1 MKHPFH
7 SAMAS
12 QFEAFVLS
20 RKAARRWCNVYDDNL
35 HFFDNYC
42 AEHYPGQDTLCEGML
57 DWCKER
63 PTEHGNSCKYRI
75 SAIIGF
81 VKYANKEGWTS
92 IAPPTTP
99 GERPCLYIS
108 HAFTDEELA
117 CFFVECDKHVLAS
130 RKHNNTLYTRLNQL
144 ELPVYF
150 RLLFSTGM
158 RTNEA
163 RRLKRTDVDLTDGI
177 IEINETKGY
186 DQHRVALHSSLV
198 GLLKRYDECMALIM
212 PCRQM
217 FFPDA
222 DDGPHRPHWAEYQF
236 RQIWIKVSSEPARP
250 YDMRSHYAVV
260 NITGWK
266 GLGYGVHDK
275 LLYLSRTMGHRSLSS
290 TYWYF
295 NLPPGL
301 ADKIRQCSEE
311 SFNGLLPKLDG
322 YEEESE

>member
-20 RKAARRWCNVYDDNL
+20 RKAARRWSNVYDDNL

-42 AEHYPGQDTLCEGML
+42 ADHYPGQDTLCEGML
-57 DWCKER
+57 EWCKER

-99 GERPCLYIS
+99 SERPCLYIP
-108 HAFTDEELA
+108 HAFTDEELSR
-117 CFFVECDKHVLAS
+117 FFVECDKHVLAS

-158 RTNEA
+158 RTHEA
-163 RRLKRTDVDLTDGI
+163 RHLKRTDVDLIDGI

-222 DDGPHRPHWAEYQF
+222 DDGPHRPHWAEYHF
-236 RQIWIKVSSEPARP
+236 RQIWTKISNVPARP
-250 YDMRSHYAVV
+250 YDIRSHYAVA

-266 GLGYGVHDK
+266 GLGYGIHDK
-275 LLYLSRTMGHRSLSS
+275 LLYLSRTMGHRTLSS
-290 TYWYF
+290 TCWYF
-295 NLPPGL
+295 NLSPGL

-311 SFNGLLPKLDG
+311 SFNSLLPKIED
-322 YEEESE
+322 YEDESE

>member
-99 GERPCLYIS
+99 GERPCLYIP
-108 HAFTDEELA
+108 HAFTDEELVR
-117 CFFVECDKHVLAS
+117 FFVECDKHVLAS

-158 RTNEA
+158 RTHEA
-163 RRLKRTDVDLTDGI
+163 RHLKRTDVDLTDGI
-177 IEINETKGY
+177 IEINQTKGY

-198 GLLKRYDECMALIM
+198 ELLKRYDECMALVM
-212 PCRQM
+212 PNRQM

-222 DDGPHRPHWAEYQF
+222 DDGPHRPHWAEYHF
-236 RQIWIKVSSEPARP
+236 RQIWVKVSSEPARP

>member
-99 GERPCLYIS
+99 GERPCLYIP
-108 HAFTDEELA
+108 HAFTDEELVR
-117 CFFVECDKHVLAS
+117 FFVECDKHVLAS

-158 RTNEA
+158 RTHEA
-163 RRLKRTDVDLTDGI
+163 RHLKRTDVDLTDGI
-177 IEINETKGY
+177 IEINQTKGY

-198 GLLKRYDECMALIM
+198 ELLKRYDECMALVM
-212 PCRQM
+212 PNRQM

-222 DDGPHRPHWAEYQF
+222 DDGPHRPHWAEYHF
-236 RQIWIKVSSEPARP
+236 RQIWVKVSSEPARP

-295 NLPPGL
+295 NLSPGL

>member
-12 QFEAFVLS
+12 QFEAFVQS
-20 RKAARRWCNVYDDNL
+20 RKAERRWSNVYDDNL

-42 AEHYPGQDTLCEGML
+42 AEHYPNQATLCEGML
-57 DWCKER
+57 EWCNER

-75 SAIIGF
+75 SAIISF
-81 VKYANKEGWTS
+81 VKYANKEGWTT
-92 IAPPTTP
+92 IAPPAAP
-99 GERPCLYIS
+99 SEKPCLYLPHS
-108 HAFTDEELA
+108 FTDSELSV
-117 CFFVECDKHVLAS
+117 FFEECDKHALAS

-158 RTNEA
+158 RTHEA
-163 RRLKRTDVDLTDGI
+163 RHLKRTDVGLIDGI

-222 DDGPHRPHWAEYQF
+222 DDGPHRPHWAEYHF
-236 RQIWIKVSSEPARP
+236 RQIWAKISSEPARP
-250 YDMRSHYAVV
+250 YDLRSHYAVA
-260 NITGWK
+260 NITSWK
-266 GLGYGVHDK
+266 GLGYGIHDK
-275 LLYLSRTMGHRSLSS
+275 LLYLSRTMGHRSLAS

-295 NLPPGL
+295 NLSPGL

-311 SFNGLLPKLDG
+311 SFNSLLPKIED

>member
-42 AEHYPGQDTLCEGML
+42 AENYPGQDTLCEGML

-99 GERPCLYIS
+99 GERPCLYIP
-108 HAFTDEELA
+108 HAFTDEELVR
-117 CFFVECDKHVLAS
+117 FFVECDKHVLAS

-163 RRLKRTDVDLTDGI
+163 RHLKRTDVDLTDGI

-198 GLLKRYDECMALIM
+198 GLLKRYDECMALVM

-222 DDGPHRPHWAEYQF
+222 DDGPHRPHWAEYHF
-236 RQIWIKVSSEPARP
+236 RQIWVKVSSEPARP

-311 SFNGLLPKLDG
+311 SFNSLLPKLDG